1 VNELRPVAEA
11 KNVRLMLTLELELE
25 KTGAE
30 TKLAVRGKQLAL
42 AGLIFGCSTRF

>member
-25 KTGAE
+25 KMAQKRSG
-30 TKLAVRGKQLAL
+30 GKGNNWRWPA
-42 AGLIFGCSTRF
+42 